1 MAPEQ
6 LYALLDDELR
16 EEFMAFAPL
25 DKMRLERRGGIAA
38 DQQPKTAEDS
48 EAKTGTDSTK
58 GGEA

>member
-16 EEFMAFAPL
+16 EEFKAFAPL
-25 DKMRLERRGGIAA
+25 DKMRLERRGGSAA
-38 DQQPKTAEDS
+38 DQQPKTAKDS
-48 EAKTGTDSTK
+48 DAKTETDSTK